1 MPCRSPAITP
11 TTPGKLVERAAALAA
26 EEVQHFRRVVA
37 ILRKRG
43 WPLGGRRKNPWAQA
57 LRAQIIPGREP
68 WTKVDRLLF
77 GAMIEARSCE
87 RFTRL
92 LEVVEDP
99 EVEHLLADLGPAER
113 RHWELFHKLAGRE
126 VTPEALAVRFQR
138 WREFEADLAR
148 GLGISPP
155 STAEASNEPRVR
167 RELPL
172 DDLVNL
178 RDRRF
183 LDVAREREGDQREVD
198 GVTDHRQPEDHLAR
212 HLRVGAGA
220 SEAVGGRD
228 GAAAD
233 QLVEERGIVQ
243 VVRQPRRAVDEA
255 RRRRRG
261 TR

>member
-1 MPCRSPAITP
+1 
-11 TTPGKLVERAAALAA
+11 
-26 EEVQHFRRVVA
+26 VA

-57 LRAQIIPGREP
+57 LRSQIVPGREP

-126 VTPEALAVRFQR
+126 VEPEALEVRFQH

-148 GLGISPP
+148 GLGISP
-155 STAEASNEPRVR
+155 
-167 RELPL
+167 
-172 DDLVNL
+172 
-178 RDRRF
+178 
-183 LDVAREREGDQREVD
+183 
-198 GVTDHRQPEDHLAR
+198 
-212 HLRVGAGA
+212 
-220 SEAVGGRD
+220 AVHG
-228 GAAAD
+228 
-233 QLVEERGIVQ
+233 
-243 VVRQPRRAVDEA
+243 
-255 RRRRRG
+255 
-261 TR
+261 